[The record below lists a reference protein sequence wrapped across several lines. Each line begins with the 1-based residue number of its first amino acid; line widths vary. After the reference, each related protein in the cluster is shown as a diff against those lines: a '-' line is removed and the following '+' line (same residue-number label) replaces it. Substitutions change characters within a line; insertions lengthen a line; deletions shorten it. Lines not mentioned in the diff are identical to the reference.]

1 MTSTLGAVAICCA
14 ALLPVASRADSLRHS
29 AEVGASLTSFEYT
42 EFADAGNVLDRETG
56 FLPGLALRFAQA
68 GRDCT
73 ISQDLSFSANDL
85 AHDGHTNLGTPFSTR
100 TDETI
105 GDASV
110 QVGCSLPS
118 LPRYSAYGGFGYTR
132 WKRDIRGVA
141 RIAGLGETYS
151 WWYALLGGRAVLM
164 QSGASQL
171 ALDVRLIRTISPQL
185 KVDFNGLFDTTKL
198 ALGERTGGRLSL
210 PWCLALSQSG
220 SLAVEPFYERLK
232 LGRSQ
237 TQPLTR
243 TAAVVGQ
250 VFEPNGERI
259 QWGVNMSWMQAF

>member
-1 MTSTLGAVAICCA
+1 VA
-14 ALLPVASRADSLRHS
+14 ALL
-29 AEVGASLTSFEYT
+29 TSFKYT
-42 EFADAGNVLDRETG
+42 EFGDAGNVLDRETG

-68 GRDCT
+68 GTDCT
-73 ISQDLSFSANDL
+73 IAQDLSYSANEL
-85 AHDGHTNLGTPFSTR
+85 AHDGHTNLGTPLSTR

-132 WKRDIRGVA
+132 WKRDIRSVA

-151 WWYALLGGRAVLM
+151 WWSAVLGGRAVLVE
-164 QSGASQL
+164 SGASQF

-185 KVDFNGLFDTTKL
+185 KVDFNGLFDTAKL
-198 ALGERTGGRLSL
+198 ALGERTGARLAL
-210 PWCLALSQSG
+210 PWRLALTASG
-220 SLAVEPFYERLK
+220 SLVVEPFYERLK

-243 TAAVVGQ
+243 SAAVVGQ
-250 VFEPNGERI
+250 VFEPNGELTP
-259 QWGVNMSWMQAF
+259 WGVNISWMQAF